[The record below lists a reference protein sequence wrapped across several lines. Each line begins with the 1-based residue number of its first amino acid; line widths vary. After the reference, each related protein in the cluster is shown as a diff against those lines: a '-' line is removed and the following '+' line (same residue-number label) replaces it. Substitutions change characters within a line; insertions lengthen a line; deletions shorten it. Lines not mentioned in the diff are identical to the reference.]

1 MPNAH
6 AVGSPVSAGDAET
19 LYGIPGLPFV
29 PAIRVPAGC
38 ELVFVSGVLGLPDG
52 ADADTELVAEVHRVY
67 RNLTRVLQ
75 EADATLD
82 DVVSLTKFL
91 VDIGRDNEVVAEIT
105 SGYFPRLTTSTTV
118 EVRRF
123 VPEGPRLE
131 VSAIAA
137 IAR

>member
-1 MPNAH
+1 MPDAH
-6 AVGSPVSAGDAET
+6 AVGSPVSVGDAET
-19 LYGIPGLPFV
+19 LYGMPGLPFV

-38 ELVFVSGVLGLPDG
+38 ELIFVSGVLGLP
-52 ADADTELVAEVHRVY
+52 
-67 RNLTRVLQ
+67 
-75 EADATLD
+75 DATLD

-91 VDIGRDNEVVAEIT
+91 VDIGRDNAMVAEIT
-105 SGYFPRLTTSTTV
+105 CGYFPRLTTSTTV